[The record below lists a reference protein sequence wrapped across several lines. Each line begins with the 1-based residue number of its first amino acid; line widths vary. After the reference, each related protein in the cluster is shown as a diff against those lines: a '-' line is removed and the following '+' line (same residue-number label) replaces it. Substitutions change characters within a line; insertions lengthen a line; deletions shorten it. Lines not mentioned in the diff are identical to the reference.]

1 MVEKYSEQHAVCG
14 MKFAYENLNRMKL
27 LLTAAGGTRH
37 ENFVHDLVEMEI
49 ESTRRFMQVME
60 EARLPVAR
68 LNPHF
73 EHTITSG
80 MYNSFFELIIHD
92 VPYDEAME
100 CSMKIYKFYQAGWS
114 ACMGL
119 K

>member
-1 MVEKYSEQHAVCG
+1 MEFILYPIILAYIILSAWNAEYKGFGTYSG
-14 MKFAYENLNRMKL
+14 MPMPK
-27 LLTAAGGTRH
+27 
-37 ENFVHDLVEMEI
+37 
-49 ESTRRFMQVME
+49 
-60 EARLPVAR
+60 
-68 LNPHF
+68 LNPYF

-100 CSMKIYKFYQAGWS
+100 CFMEIYKFYQAGWS